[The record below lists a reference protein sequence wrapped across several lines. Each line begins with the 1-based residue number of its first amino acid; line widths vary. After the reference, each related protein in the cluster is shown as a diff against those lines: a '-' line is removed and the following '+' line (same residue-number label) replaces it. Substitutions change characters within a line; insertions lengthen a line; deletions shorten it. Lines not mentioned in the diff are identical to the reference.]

1 MIELTHIYKTY
12 HMGAEEVRAL
22 QDVSLKI
29 TPGEFVAIMGPSGSG
44 KSTLMHVL
52 GLLDRPDSGEYY
64 LGQKKLNDLSDDELA
79 AIRNRLVGFVFQQF
93 HLLPRMTALEN
104 AELPLVYA
112 GKRHL
117 KEQAKQ
123 RIEEV
128 GLADRMN
135 HRPNEL
141 SGGQQQRVAIARS
154 LVNGPLIIFADEPT
168 GNLDSKSKEEI
179 IAILKDLNEKGKT
192 IIMVTHE
199 NEMVVH
205 AKRVIRMFD
214 GKVISDVK
222 QGALPKS
229 SAESGTPASSAA
241 EGGVPATPIGRGAIR
256 PGIAE
261 TQTDQ
266 IIEAVLSKQERK
278 ARETQFLEY
287 LRQAA
292 QAMISHKMR
301 SFLSILGILIGVA
314 AVIAML
320 AVGTGAKESIEKQL
334 ASLGSN
340 LVLVMPGS
348 SRVRGV
354 SSGAGGV
361 TRFTFQDVAAIEKLT
376 DEVKRTSPTV
386 TGRGQLVYGNKNWST
401 QVEGDGVNYAAIRSA
416 TPTLGRFFTDEEVKR
431 RDKVAVLGMTVVR
444 QLFEDADPI
453 GETIKI
459 NLINFKVIGILPEK
473 GATGFRDQD
482 DTVIIPVTTAM
493 YRVFGKEYL
502 DSISVEAASPDAIA
516 SAQDSITKI
525 IIKQHHLV
533 TKDEQ
538 DSFQLR
544 NMADIK
550 NTLEATTKT
559 MSLLLG
565 AIAAI
570 SLLVGGI
577 GIMNIMLV
585 SVTERTREI
594 GLRKAI
600 GATNKD
606 IMVQFLIE
614 SVLMSF
620 LGGVSGILLGGG
632 TAVLITLFAGW
643 TVRVSWS
650 SIILATTFSLAVGIV
665 FGLWPAKKASTLD
678 PIEALRYE

>member
-1 MIELTHIYKTY
+1 MIELKHIYKTY
-12 HMGAEEVRAL
+12 QMGRVEVKAL

-29 TPGEFVAIMGPSGSG
+29 MPGEFVAIMGPSGSG

-52 GLLDRPDSGEYY
+52 GLLDRPDSGDYF
-64 LGQKKLNDLSDDELA
+64 LGEKKINDLSEEELA

-104 AELPLVYA
+104 AELPLIYA

-117 KEQAKQ
+117 KEQARQ
-123 RIEEV
+123 RMEEINL
-128 GLADRMN
+128 GDRLN

-154 LVNGPLIIFADEPT
+154 LVNDPLIIFADEPT

-179 IAILKDLNEKGKT
+179 ISILKALNAKGKT

-199 NEMVVH
+199 NEMVAH
-205 AKRVIRMFD
+205 AKRVIRIFD
-214 GKVISDVK
+214 GKIISDSK
-222 QGALPKS
+222 HGLALKS
-229 SAESGTPASSAA
+229 PEENQA
-241 EGGVPATPIGRGAIR
+241 
-256 PGIAE
+256 
-261 TQTDQ
+261 DK
-266 IIEAVLSKQERK
+266 IIETVLSKHERK
-278 ARETQFLEY
+278 AREAKFLEY
-287 LRQAA
+287 LHQAA
-292 QAMISHKMR
+292 GAMVSHKMR

-334 ASLGSN
+334 LSLGSN
-340 LVLVMPGS
+340 LILVMPGS
-348 SRVRGV
+348 SRIHGV

-361 TRFTFQDVAAIEKLT
+361 TRFTFQDVEEIAKLS
-376 DEVKRTSPTV
+376 EVGKISPSV
-386 TGRGQLVYGNKNWST
+386 RGKGQVVYGNNNWST
-401 QVEGDGVNYAAIRSA
+401 QVEGQGVEYTNIRAA
-416 TPTLGRFFTDEEVKR
+416 TPEIGRFFTDEEVKR
-431 RDKVAVLGMTVVR
+431 RDKVAVLGLTVVKE
-444 QLFEDADPI
+444 LFGEANPI

-473 GATGFRDQD
+473 GATGFHDQD
-482 DTVIIPVTTAM
+482 DIIIIPVTTAM
-493 YRVFGKEYL
+493 YRVFGKDYL
-502 DSISVEAASPDAIA
+502 DSISVEAVSPEAIA
-516 SAQDSITKI
+516 KAQESISGI
-525 IIKQHHLV
+525 IIKQHRLV
-533 TKDEQ
+533 TEDEQ
-538 DSFQLR
+538 DTFQIR

-550 NTLEATTKT
+550 NTLQATTRT

-577 GIMNIMLV
+577 GVMNIMLV

-606 IMVQFLIE
+606 IMMQFLVE
-614 SVLMSF
+614 AVLMAVIGGIF
-620 LGGVSGILLGGG
+620 GIILGSAI
-632 TAVLITLFAGW
+632 AALITLFAGW
-643 TVRVSWS
+643 AVKVSTFS
-650 SIILATTFSLAVGIV
+650 VTLATTFSIVIGIV
-665 FGLWPAKKASTLD
+665 FGLWPARQASQLD

>member
-1 MIELTHIYKTY
+1 MIELKQIYKTY
-12 HMGAEEVRAL
+12 QMGTVEVKAL

-29 TPGEFVAIMGPSGSG
+29 ASGEFVAIMGPSGSG
-44 KSTLMHVL
+44 KSTLMHIL

-64 LGQKKLNDLSDDELA
+64 LGERKINELPDAELS

-104 AELPLVYA
+104 AELPLIYA

-117 KEQAKQ
+117 KEKAEQEI
-123 RIEEV
+123 RGV

-154 LVNGPLIIFADEPT
+154 LVNDPLIIFADEPT

-179 IAILKDLNEKGKT
+179 ISILKELNKKGKT
-192 IIMVTHE
+192 IVIVTHE
-199 NEMVVH
+199 NEVAVH
-205 AKRVIRMFD
+205 AKRIIRMLD
-214 GKVISDVK
+214 G
-222 QGALPKS
+222 
-229 SAESGTPASSAA
+229 
-241 EGGVPATPIGRGAIR
+241 
-256 PGIAE
+256 
-261 TQTDQ
+261 Q
-266 IIEAVLSKQERK
+266 IIADDKSGIPSQPSQDYRADKIIDVVLSQPERK
-278 ARETQFLEY
+278 ARQTQFLEY
-287 LRQAA
+287 LRQAIG
-292 QAMISHKMR
+292 AMISHKMR

-320 AVGTGAKESIEKQL
+320 AVGQGAKESIEKQL

-340 LVLVMPGS
+340 LLMIRPGS
-348 SRVRGV
+348 SRIHGV
-354 SSGAGGV
+354 ALEAGTV
-361 TRFTFQDVAAIEKLT
+361 TRFTFQDIAAFEKI
-376 DEVKRTSPTV
+376 DGVKKVSPSV
-386 TGRGQLVYGNKNWST
+386 TGRGQLVSANKNWNT
-401 QVEGDGVNYAAIRSA
+401 QVEGVGVDYAAIRASN
-416 TPTLGRFFTDEEVKR
+416 PEIGRFFTEGEVR
-431 RDKVAVLGMTVVR
+431 MREKVALLGTTVVKE
-444 QLFEDADPI
+444 LFADADPI

-459 NLINFKVIGILPEK
+459 NLLNFKVIGVLPQK
-473 GATGFRDQD
+473 GATSFRDQD
-482 DTVIIPVTTAM
+482 DTVIIPITTAM
-493 YRVFGKEYL
+493 YRVFGKEYI
-502 DSISVEAASPDAIA
+502 DSIYVEAASPAALDAV
-516 SAQDSITKI
+516 QDSISKL

-538 DSFQLR
+538 DSFQVR

-550 NTLEATTKT
+550 NALESTTKT

-600 GATNKD
+600 GANKKD

-614 SVLMSF
+614 AILMSF
-620 LGGVSGILLGGG
+620 IGGIVGILLGSG
-632 TAVLITLFAGW
+632 TAALITIFAGW
-643 TVRVSWS
+643 TVKVSLAS
-650 SIILATTFSLAVGIV
+650 VILATTFSLIVGMV
-665 FGLWPAKKASTLD
+665 FGLWPAQKASKLD